1 MAAGETLVLDHVD
14 LLDGTGGPLQ
24 RNVRLVVAA
33 GRVAAVAPATDRAAE
48 PRSAPADGAATGG
61 AYWDLPGCTALPGLI
76 NCHAHLLLEGGALA
90 STAAPAPLTYQVLQA
105 AARAEAMLAA
115 GITTCRDVSG
125 IDYAEMALRRAI
137 AEGLVRGPRLLTSG
151 RRITLPGGFMH
162 QIGRE
167 ADGPVEVAEAAREQV
182 RAGADWVK
190 LVASGGQRSV
200 GCEPA
205 PPELDY
211 DALCAGVAAA
221 AMAGRR
227 AAAHAVGTQSIKNAV
242 RAGVASLEHGTYLD
256 AEGVDL
262 LLEHGTVLVPTL
274 SVLHC
279 LLAHADEAGLSAAER
294 DDARRGLDAALAS
307 YQRALAAG
315 VPIACGSDAGT
326 AYNPHADLV
335 TELELTL
342 QAGQTPHGAIL
353 TATRDAARLLDLA
366 DVGTLTAGQRAD
378 ILVVEGDPLAD
389 LARLRR
395 PVLVLQ
401 DGVPRTD
408 RAPAVAGTIRWGPII
423 PP

>member
-1 MAAGETLVLDHVD
+1 VAADQTLILDHVD

-24 RNVRLVVAA
+24 RDVRLVVAD
-33 GRVAAVAPATDRAAE
+33 GRIAAVAPAANRPTGPGGGAATDGGGGT
-48 PRSAPADGAATGG
+48 ADGAPVGA
-61 AYWDLPGCTALPGLI
+61 AYWDLSGCTALPGLI

-90 STAAPAPLTYQVLQA
+90 ATAAPTPLTYQVLQA

-125 IDYAEMALRRAI
+125 IDYAEMALRRAV

-151 RRITLPGGFMH
+151 RRITMPGGFMH

-167 ADGPVEVAEAAREQV
+167 ADGPTEVAEAAREQV

-221 AMAGRR
+221 AAAGRR
-227 AAAHAVGTQSIKNAV
+227 AAAHAVGTRSITNAV

-279 LLAHADEAGLSAAER
+279 LLAHADAAGLSAAER

-315 VPIACGSDAGT
+315 VPLACGSDAGT

-353 TATRDAARLLDLA
+353 TATRDAARLLGLA
-366 DVGTLTAGQRAD
+366 DVGTLAVGQRAD
-378 ILVVEGDPLAD
+378 VLVVEGDPLANLD
-389 LARLRR
+389 RLRR
-395 PVLVLQ
+395 PLLVLQ
-401 DGVPRTD
+401 DGVPHAGRT
-408 RAPAVAGTIRWGPII
+408 RRQ
-423 PP
+423 